1 MKAVFNVRRKLT
13 FSSVPDVVL
22 QDKGLSFAA
31 RVTLGWMLG
40 RSDDFQIQ
48 IKYMIEKLGLSDKT
62 WPRVRRELM
71 ARGFFR
77 QIKRKNGDGKFE
89 WTQEVTDAPLYDQPP
104 PLPKGGMETIPP
116 KCRDGESRDAKGGD
130 IPIGGLYQSDFTTLP
145 PSPPAPLGAA
155 CSSTRGEGE
164 GGMEEIDYS
173 NLTGVTAALGRSPRV
188 HQLLQGGGQALADAL
203 EASIRW
209 GIRSD
214 NPVRFPERI
223 VEKTLLSLP
232 IEELEARGSEVR
244 QERQQRKAI
253 HAAHEK
259 AAKRILDDPEASEKG
274 KALISQLRKKRD
286 QDLHPRSS

>member
-1 MKAVFNVRRKLT
+1 MKAAFNVRKKLT
-13 FSSVPDVVL
+13 FSAVPDVVL

-40 RSDDFQIQ
+40 RSGDFQIQ

-62 WPRVRRELM
+62 WPRVRRELI

-77 QIKRKNGDGKFE
+77 QIKYKNDDGKFE

-116 KCRDGESRDAKGGD
+116 KCRDGEGRDAKGGD
-130 IPIGGLYQSDFTTLP
+130 IPIGLYQSNYTTLP
-145 PSPPAPLGAA
+145 PNPPAPSGAA
-155 CSSTRGEGE
+155 CSSTRGD
-164 GGMEEIDYS
+164 GGMEDAEIDYS
-173 NLTGVTAALGRSPRV
+173 NLNGVSAALARCPRLKP
-188 HQLLQGGGQALADAL
+188 LLQSGGQVLADAL

-214 NPVRFPERI
+214 NPVKFPERI
-223 VEKTLLSLP
+223 VEKALLSLP

-244 QERQQRKAI
+244 QERQQRKVI
-253 HAAHEK
+253 DAAHEN

-274 KALISQLRKKRD
+274 KVLINQLRKKRE
-286 QDLHPRSS
+286 QGAQSHPI